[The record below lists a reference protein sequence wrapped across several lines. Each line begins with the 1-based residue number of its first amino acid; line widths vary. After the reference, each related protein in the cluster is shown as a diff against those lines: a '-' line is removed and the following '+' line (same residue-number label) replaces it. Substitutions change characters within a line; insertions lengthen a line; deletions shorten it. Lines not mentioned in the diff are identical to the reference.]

1 MSRDIEAAARAM
13 KEQFANFAENLKR
26 QLRTHASLLK

>member
-1 MSRDIEAAARAM
+1 MRRDSEAAARAI